1 MKIRQK
7 LRSRSGLSLAETL
20 FAVLILVLVS
30 IIVAEGMP
38 AAKNAYEKVVVAANA
53 KVMLSNAVA
62 MLRNE
67 LALAQRIVVDQTDNS
82 ITYFSAD
89 RGATSKIYLSPS
101 GDEQFPAGTVMLQE
115 YLDYGDAAGIDT
127 GFFEILNEGWTPTRA
142 SVDPAKARALVTS
155 LEAQRGLKDKLI
167 VCYDKEN
174 GGIAYDKDSRI
185 VTIKGLKV
193 YRASDTA
200 RNHPLA
206 EYGQEGTD
214 ELKIRVIP
222 NDADFA
228 PVAAV
233 D

>member
-7 LRSRSGLSLAETL
+7 LRTRSGLSLAETL

-38 AAKNAYEKVVVAANA
+38 AAKTAYEKVVVAANA

-89 RGATSKIYLSPS
+89 RGATSKIYLSAS
-101 GDEQFPAGTVMLQE
+101 DDEQFPAGTVMLQE
-115 YLDYGDAAGIDT
+115 YLDYGDAAEIDT
-127 GFFEILNEGWTPTRA
+127 GFFEILNEEWTPT
-142 SVDPAKARALVTS
+142 SVDRAKARALVTS